1 MKLTLSLVIFPFFDR
16 SRPLVLSIDLPV
28 LLFWKNSLRSEAQQP
43 GGVLPI
49 MDGRQA
55 STNKRFPA
63 RTNASR
69 SLGPTHTS
77 RGGALPGEPHTM
89 IGERLYEWESEFR
102 SKAPSKSLTLFLEK
116 RGHHKQGRS
125 LMLPRFNQK
134 IFIYENKSPIFFLR
148 RPAAERRAQA
158 PVV

>member
-28 LLFWKNSLRSEAQQP
+28 LLFWKNALRSEAQQP

-77 RGGALPGEPHTM
+77 RGGRCP
-89 IGERLYEWESEFR
+89 
-102 SKAPSKSLTLFLEK
+102 
-116 RGHHKQGRS
+116 
-125 LMLPRFNQK
+125 
-134 IFIYENKSPIFFLR
+134 ENR
-148 RPAAERRAQA
+148 TQ
-158 PVV
+158 